1 MGEVRH
7 VPEGGGGNL
16 VEDPEGGT
24 ASVASD
30 GEPTKSGYLTFDPV
44 EMSTINWRPTGGQ
57 LSEYSIPPRVEL
69 SSDPS
74 MKPTGS

>member
-1 MGEVRH
+1 MEEVRH

-16 VEDPEGGT
+16 GKYCERGT
-24 ASVASD
+24 ASVASE
-30 GEPTKSGYLTFDPV
+30 GEPTKSGYLTFDQV
-44 EMSTINWRPTGGQ
+44 EISTINWRPTGGQ